1 MANTTSGTV
10 TFDKTFSV
18 DEIINEAY
26 ERIGSQVTSGYQL
39 KTARRSLNILF
50 QEWGNRGLHY
60 WEVAETNI
68 DLIEGQAEYTFYRA
82 SGDGTSSVTTA
93 PASVYGV
100 ADILE
105 ATLRS
110 DRTATG
116 QSDSALTKI
125 ARSAYSALSSKLS
138 KGTPSQYFVQRFVD
152 KTTLTVYPTA
162 DSSNASKDLHFY
174 YVKRVQDADA
184 TYTDATDV
192 PYRFV
197 PCMVSGLAFY
207 LAQKFNPQLVQQMKL
222 LYEDELT
229 RALAGDGSSASTYI
243 TPKNYYPNIQEEKMK
258 KWLAQTIIKGITNP
272 KTNKPLYAAV
282 GAVTAAKIAY
292 QKAYGKFKQKKK
304 DKE

>member
-10 TFDKTFSV
+10 IFDKGFAV
-18 DEIINEAY
+18 DDIIAEAY

-68 DLIEGQAEYTFYRA
+68 DLIEGQAEYTFFR
-82 SGDGTSSVTTA
+82 STDDGTSSSTN
-93 PASVYGV
+93 ASSDVYGV

-105 ATLRS
+105 ATIRTN
-110 DRTATG
+110 RTATT
-116 QSDSALTKI
+116 QADSALTKI
-125 ARSAYSALSSKLS
+125 DRSSYSALANKLT
-138 KGTPSQYFVQRFVD
+138 KGTPAQYFVQRFID

-162 DSSNASKDLHFY
+162 DSTNASKDLHFY
-174 YVKRVQDADA
+174 YVKRIQDADS

-222 LYEDELT
+222 LYEDELA
-229 RALAGDGSSASTYI
+229 RALAEDGSSTSTYI
-243 TPKNYYPNIQEEKMK
+243 TPKNYYPNI
-258 KWLAQTIIKGITNP
+258 
-272 KTNKPLYAAV
+272 
-282 GAVTAAKIAY
+282 
-292 QKAYGKFKQKKK
+292 
-304 DKE
+304 

>member
-10 TFDKTFSV
+10 TFDKTFAV
-18 DEIINEAY
+18 DDLIAEAY

-39 KTARRSLNILF
+39 KSARRSLNILF

-68 DLIEGQAEYTFYRA
+68 DLIEGQAEYNFFRST
-82 SGDGTSSVTTA
+82 GDGTSSGTNAT
-93 PASVYGV
+93 SDVYGV

-105 ATLRS
+105 ATLRTS
-110 DRTATG
+110 RTSTSQAD
-116 QSDSALTKI
+116 QALTKI
-125 ARSAYSALSSKLS
+125 DRSTYSALSNKLS
-138 KGTPSQYFVQRFVD
+138 KGTPSQYFVQRFID

-174 YVKRVQDADA
+174 YVKRIQDADS

-207 LAQKFNPQLVQQMKL
+207 LAQKFNTQLVQQMKM
-222 LYEDELT
+222 LYEDELA
-229 RALAGDGSSASTYI
+229 RALSEDGSSTSVHI
-243 TPKNYYPNIQEEKMK
+243 TPKTYYPG
-258 KWLAQTIIKGITNP
+258 T
-272 KTNKPLYAAV
+272 
-282 GAVTAAKIAY
+282 
-292 QKAYGKFKQKKK
+292 
-304 DKE
+304 

>member
-10 TFDKTFSV
+10 TFDKTFAV
-18 DEIINEAY
+18 DEIIQEAY
-26 ERIGSQVTSGYQL
+26 ERLGISAVSGYQL
-39 KTARRSLNILF
+39 KTARRSLNVLF

-60 WEVAETNI
+60 WEVASANI

-82 SGDGTSSVTTA
+82 SGDGTSSVTN
-93 PASVYGV
+93 PSGIYGV

-110 DRTATG
+110 NRTQTS
-116 QSDSALTKI
+116 QSDSSLTKI

-138 KGTPSQYFVQRFVD
+138 KGTPAQYFVQRLVD

-174 YVKRVQDADA
+174 YVKRIQDADS

-197 PCMVSGLAFY
+197 PCMISGLAFY
-207 LAQKFNPQLVQQMKL
+207 LAQKFNQQLVQQLKL
-222 LYEDELT
+222 LYEDELA
-229 RALAGDGSSASTYI
+229 RALAEDGSSASTYI
-243 TPKNYYPNIQEEKMK
+243 TPKNYYPNI
-258 KWLAQTIIKGITNP
+258 
-272 KTNKPLYAAV
+272 
-282 GAVTAAKIAY
+282 
-292 QKAYGKFKQKKK
+292 
-304 DKE
+304 

>member
-10 TFDKTFSV
+10 TFDKTFAV
-18 DEIINEAY
+18 DEIIQEAY
-26 ERIGSQVTSGYQL
+26 ERLGISAVSGYQL
-39 KTARRSLNILF
+39 KSARRSLNVLF

-68 DLIEGQAEYTFYRA
+68 DVIEGQAEYTFYRA
-82 SGDGTSSVTTA
+82 SGDGTSSTTTA

-110 DRTATG
+110 DRTSTS
-116 QSDSALTKI
+116 QSDSSLTKI

-152 KTTLTVYPTA
+152 KTTLTVYPTS
-162 DSSNASKDLHFY
+162 DSTNASKDIHIY
-174 YVKRVQDADA
+174 YVKRLQDADA
-184 TYTDATDV
+184 TYTDATNI

-229 RALAGDGSSASTYI
+229 RALAEDGSSASTYI
-243 TPKNYYPNIQEEKMK
+243 TPKNYYPNI
-258 KWLAQTIIKGITNP
+258 
-272 KTNKPLYAAV
+272 
-282 GAVTAAKIAY
+282 
-292 QKAYGKFKQKKK
+292 
-304 DKE
+304 

>member
-18 DEIINEAY
+18 DEIIAEAY

-39 KTARRSLNILF
+39 KTARRSLNVLF

-68 DLIEGQAEYTFYRA
+68 DVIEGQAEYTFYRA
-82 SGDGTSSVTTA
+82 SSDGTSSTTTA

-110 DRTATG
+110 DRTATD
-116 QSDSALTKI
+116 QSDSSLTKI

-152 KTTLTVYPTA
+152 KTTLTVYPTS
-162 DSSNASKDLHFY
+162 DSSNASKDIHIY
-174 YVKRVQDADA
+174 YVKRLQDADA
-184 TYTDATDV
+184 TYTDATNI

-229 RALAGDGSSASTYI
+229 RALAEDGSSASTYI
-243 TPKNYYPNIQEEKMK
+243 TPKNYYPNI
-258 KWLAQTIIKGITNP
+258 
-272 KTNKPLYAAV
+272 
-282 GAVTAAKIAY
+282 
-292 QKAYGKFKQKKK
+292 
-304 DKE
+304 

>member
-10 TFDKTFSV
+10 TFDKTFAV
-18 DEIINEAY
+18 DEIIQEAY
-26 ERIGSQVTSGYQL
+26 ERLGISAVSGYQL
-39 KTARRSLNILF
+39 KSARRSLNVLF

-68 DLIEGQAEYTFYRA
+68 DVIEGQAEYTFYRA

-116 QSDSALTKI
+116 QSDSSLTKI

-138 KGTPSQYFVQRFVD
+138 KGTPAQYFVQRFVD
-152 KTTLTVYPTA
+152 KTTLTVYPTS
-162 DSSNASKDLHFY
+162 DSTNASKDIHIY
-174 YVKRVQDADA
+174 YVKRLQDADA
-184 TYTDATDV
+184 TYTDATNI

-229 RALAGDGSSASTYI
+229 RALAEDGSSASTYI
-243 TPKNYYPNIQEEKMK
+243 TPKNYYPNI
-258 KWLAQTIIKGITNP
+258 
-272 KTNKPLYAAV
+272 
-282 GAVTAAKIAY
+282 
-292 QKAYGKFKQKKK
+292 
-304 DKE
+304 

>member
-10 TFDKTFSV
+10 TFDKTFAV

-82 SGDGTSSVTTA
+82 SGVGTSSSTNA
-93 PASVYGV
+93 SSSVYGV

-110 DRTATG
+110 DRTATD

-138 KGTPSQYFVQRFVD
+138 KGTPSQYFVQRFAD

-184 TYTDATDV
+184 TYTDATDI

-207 LAQKFNPQLVQQMKL
+207 LSQKFNPQLVQQMKL

-229 RALAGDGSSASTYI
+229 RALAEDGSSASTYI
-243 TPKNYYPNIQEEKMK
+243 TPKNYYPNI
-258 KWLAQTIIKGITNP
+258 
-272 KTNKPLYAAV
+272 
-282 GAVTAAKIAY
+282 
-292 QKAYGKFKQKKK
+292 
-304 DKE
+304 

>member
-10 TFDKTFSV
+10 TFDKTFAV
-18 DEIINEAY
+18 DDIIAEAY

-68 DLIEGQAEYTFYRA
+68 DVIEGQAEYTFYRA
-82 SGDGTSSVTTA
+82 SSDGTSSVTTA

-116 QSDSALTKI
+116 QSDSSLTKI

-152 KTTLTVYPTA
+152 KTTLTVYPTS
-162 DSSNASKDLHFY
+162 DSTNASKDIHIY
-174 YVKRVQDADA
+174 YVKRLQDADA
-184 TYTDATDV
+184 TYTDATNI

-222 LYEDELT
+222 LYEDELA
-229 RALAGDGSSASTYI
+229 RALAEDGSSASTYI
-243 TPKNYYPNIQEEKMK
+243 TPKNYYPNI
-258 KWLAQTIIKGITNP
+258 
-272 KTNKPLYAAV
+272 
-282 GAVTAAKIAY
+282 
-292 QKAYGKFKQKKK
+292 
-304 DKE
+304 